1 MTTSN
6 PDPAILKEYADVLNL
21 PLNEKLELIS
31 LLTESVKNEIKTKK
45 SLIKESLST
54 LKSHEISESILEE
67 IRNSPIFY
75 RRVGE
80 F

>member
-1 MTTSN
+1 MKTDTPN
-6 PDPAILKEYADVLNL
+6 PAISPEYADVLNL
-21 PLNEKLELIS
+21 PLDQKLELIS
-31 LLTESVKNEIKTKK
+31 QLTESVKNDIKTKK

-75 RRVGE
+75 RQVGE